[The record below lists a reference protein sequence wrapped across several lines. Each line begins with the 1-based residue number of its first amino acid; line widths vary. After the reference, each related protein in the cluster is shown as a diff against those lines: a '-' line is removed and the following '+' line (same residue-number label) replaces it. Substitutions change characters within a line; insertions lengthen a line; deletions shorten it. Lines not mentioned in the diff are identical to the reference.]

1 MRAIAAPFFEQSPY
15 LLGPV
20 FTMVLFFFAF
30 LGVLFYVL
38 RSKKLKFDDVSAL
51 PLLDDTH
58 PIPSPDGAQGTLNA
72 RDAR

>member
-20 FTMVLFFFAF
+20 FTMVLFLVVF

-51 PLLDDTH
+51 PLMDDTH
-58 PIPSPDGAQGTLNA
+58 PLSSPDGTQGTLNA